1 MTNIYVGNL
10 DWQTTEDE
18 LRQTFEAY
26 GAVSSVSIIKD
37 KQTGQSRGFA
47 FVEMD
52 SVSEAQAAMSAL
64 NERELN
70 GRALTVNPAKP
81 REDRSDR
88 ERPGGFN
95 RDRNTRSDFGRN
107 RRR

>member
-18 LRQTFEAY
+18 LRQAFEPY
-26 GAVSSVSIIKD
+26 GEVSSVAIIKD

-47 FVEMD
+47 FVEMP
-52 SVSEAQAAMSAL
+52 SVSEAQVALSAL

-70 GRALTVNPAKP
+70 GRRLTVNPAKP
-81 REDRSDR
+81 REERS
-88 ERPGGFN
+88 GGSNGFSRN
-95 RDRNTRSDFGRN
+95 RGTSGRSDFGRN